1 MKFYDEG
8 EMIKKNYYRY
18 IKKMFTMIEKYE
30 EEMNKNV
37 I

>member
-1 MKFYDEG
+1 
-8 EMIKKNYYRY
+8 MIKKNYYKY
-18 IKKMFTMIEKYE
+18 VKKMFTLIEKYE